1 MVYYNHKEQ
10 TNRPKAG
17 KENNV
22 KKAKLI
28 GKIYD
33 RYGKFVD
40 LEYEYRG
47 KTYFVRNHFS
57 GNAMD
62 EQLWMQHNEAQKA
75 IDNELDSPMV
85 DRNHTWRY
93 EGSADEA
100 LDLFLN
106 FFN

>member
-1 MVYYNHKEQ
+1 MN
-10 TNRPKAG
+10 
-17 KENNV
+17 
-22 KKAKLI
+22 KAKLI

-47 KTYFVRNHFS
+47 KTYFIRNHFS

-62 EQLWMQHNEAQKA
+62 EQLWIQHNEAQKA
-75 IDNELDSPMV
+75 IDNELDSPI

-93 EGSADEA
+93 EGSADEGF
-100 LDLFLN
+100 DLFWN
-106 FFN
+106 SIN

>member
-1 MVYYNHKEQ
+1 MVYYTCKEQ

-17 KENNV
+17 KENNM

-62 EQLWMQHNEAQKA
+62 EQLWMQHKKAQKA
-75 IDNELDSPMV
+75 IDNELDNSMV
-85 DRNHTWRY
+85 DSNHTWSY
-93 EGSADEA
+93 EGSADEGF
-100 LDLFLN
+100 DLFWN
-106 FFN
+106 SIN

>member
-1 MVYYNHKEQ
+1 M
-10 TNRPKAG
+10 
-17 KENNV
+17 

-47 KTYFVRNHFS
+47 KTYFIRNHFS

-62 EQLWMQHNEAQKA
+62 EQLWMQHKKAQKA
-75 IDNELDSPMV
+75 IDNELDNSMV
-85 DRNHTWRY
+85 VDSNHTWSY

-100 LDLFLN
+100 LDLFLD

>member
-1 MVYYNHKEQ
+1 MEK
-10 TNRPKAG
+10 TTF
-17 KENNV
+17 
-22 KKAKLI
+22 I

-47 KTYFVRNHFS
+47 KTYFIRNRFS

-62 EQLWMQHNEAQKA
+62 EQLWMQHKEAQKA
-75 IDNELDSPMV
+75 IDNELDSTMV
-85 DRNHTWRY
+85 DQNHAWNY
-93 EGSADEA
+93 ENSADEA

>member
-1 MVYYNHKEQ
+1 MRRSGVFYGYKLKQRKVYYM
-10 TNRPKAG
+10 
-17 KENNV
+17 
-22 KKAKLI
+22 KAKLI

-47 KTYFVRNHFS
+47 KNYFVRNHFS

-62 EQLWMQHNEAQKA
+62 EQLWMQHKEAQKA
-75 IDNELDSPMV
+75 IDNELDNSMV
-85 DRNHTWRY
+85 DRNRAWIY

-100 LDLFLN
+100 LDLFLD

>member
-1 MVYYNHKEQ
+1 MLLYNHSKGI
-10 TNRPKAG
+10 TGRPKAG

-47 KTYFVRNHFS
+47 KTYFVRHHFS

-75 IDNELDSPMV
+75 IDNDLDSPI
-85 DRNHTWRY
+85 DKNHTWQY
-93 EGSADEA
+93 EGSAYEGF
-100 LDLFLN
+100 DLFWN
-106 FFN
+106 SIN

>member
-1 MVYYNHKEQ
+1 MVYYTCKEQ

-17 KENNV
+17 KENIMN
-22 KKAKLI
+22 KAKLI

-33 RYGKFVD
+33 RYGKFID

-62 EQLWMQHNEAQKA
+62 EQLWMQHKEAQKA
-75 IDNELDSPMV
+75 IDNELDSSMV
-85 DRNHTWRY
+85 DSSHTWRY
-93 EGSADEA
+93 EGSADKA
-100 LDLFLN
+100 LDLFFE